1 VATIRLSLLWVS
13 IGQYVNLAL
22 SFLGALFLARLLT
35 PAEYGVSVLG
45 WAVLGIAEALRE
57 IASGAFLVRER
68 ELSADKIRSSVTIG
82 ILATVIVAGSLMMLA
97 RPLSDYFATPG
108 VDEFLY
114 VAIIGFAMG
123 AILSPQQALLNRE
136 LAYSRLVIIGC
147 VMTAVGSVVSIT
159 LAYQE
164 FAALSLAWASVA
176 SAATGTILSIF
187 VRWDATIYRPSLR
200 NWRSVISFG
209 AHSGATAIIS
219 KVGEAV
225 PVFIFGKVLSPS
237 DVAIGSRTV
246 IISLVAERIV
256 YGPVLAIALPEFSRQ
271 VREGRDLNV
280 SYFSTLSL
288 ITVIHWPA
296 MIMLALLARPVV
308 ALVIG
313 HQWVDVVPLLRI
325 YCPALM
331 LAVPIGLQ
339 YAVLSAADGVHL
351 LPRLLAAQTAALIVA
366 LALTARHGLVAAAW
380 SMYAVFA
387 VSSLLSLLAVR
398 SRIGFRWRDLAACLA
413 PSVAVAFLTTIG
425 PLALFLFTPS
435 MTPLISV
442 AMIAVASIGWIIG
455 LYVSSHPMW
464 SEIVNAT
471 TIAMNAISRQK
482 G

>member
-22 SFLGALFLARLLT
+22 GFLSTLFLARLLT

-45 WAVLGIAEALRE
+45 WAVLGVAEALRE
-57 IASGAFLVRER
+57 IAGGAFLVREK
-68 ELSADKIRSSVTIG
+68 ELSVDKIRSSVTLG

-97 RPLSDYFATPG
+97 RPLSGYFAAPG

-114 VAIIGFAMG
+114 VSIIGFAMG

-147 VMTAVGSVVSIT
+147 VMAAVGSVVSIT
-159 LAYQE
+159 LAYHE
-164 FAALSLAWASVA
+164 FAALSIAWANVA
-176 SAATGTILSIF
+176 SSAIGTILSIF
-187 VRWDATIYRPSLR
+187 LRWDATIYRPSLR
-200 NWRSVISFG
+200 KWRSVISFG

-219 KVGEAV
+219 KVAEAV
-225 PVFIFGKVLSPS
+225 PVFIFGRVLSPS

-256 YGPVLAIALPEFSRQ
+256 FGPVLAIALPEFSRQ
-271 VREGRDLNV
+271 VREGRDLKE
-280 SYFSTLSL
+280 SYFSALSL
-288 ITVIHWPA
+288 ITAVHWPA
-296 MIMLALLARPVV
+296 MIMLALLAHPVV
-308 ALVIG
+308 VLVIG
-313 HQWVDVVPLLRI
+313 YQWVDVVPLLRI

-351 LPRLLAAQTAALIVA
+351 LPRLLAAQTIALIVA
-366 LALTARHGLVAAAW
+366 LALTAHHGLVAAAW

-387 VSSLLSLLAVR
+387 VGSLLSLLAVR

-413 PSVAVAFLTTIG
+413 PSVAVGFLTTIG
-425 PLALFLFTPS
+425 PLALFLSTPS
-435 MTPLISV
+435 MTSLISV
-442 AMIAVASIGWIIG
+442 AMIAMASLGWIIG

-464 SEIVNAT
+464 REIVNAT